1 LPIRFDPGLDF
12 LGKLRQN
19 AAAKVADQGSTG
31 GAEMTRL
38 ALFLLLLLALPVRA
52 DDAAMVSLQTADDSR
67 GWDAVGKLILGDN
80 GFCTGA
86 LIEPQLVLTAAH
98 CLYNKTTGV
107 QMEPGE
113 IQFFAGWRNGRAIAY
128 RTVSR
133 AVTHPDYRY
142 SASDKLDRVT
152 ADLALLELSQPI
164 RLPSLMPYRVGAT
177 PVEGDVV
184 GVVSYAQHRSEA
196 PSIQE
201 TCEVL
206 AGRAQTLVLS
216 CSVDFGSSGAPVFS
230 IADGVASIV
239 SVISAKAEVD
249 GRKVALAVP
258 LAAPLEALRA
268 ALADS
273 RIGTRSEPGNVSVLS
288 GGQGGGAKFVQP

>member
-1 LPIRFDPGLDF
+1 M
-12 LGKLRQN
+12 
-19 AAAKVADQGSTG
+19 S
-31 GAEMTRL
+31 RL
-38 ALFLLLLLALPVRA
+38 ALVLLLLALPAAA
-52 DDAAMVSLQTADDSR
+52 DETAMVSLQTADDSR
-67 GWDAVGKLILGDN
+67 GWDAVGKLILGSN

-107 QMEPGE
+107 QIRPED
-113 IQFFAGWRNGRAIAY
+113 IQFFAGWRNGRAMAY
-128 RTVSR
+128 RSVSR

-142 SASDKLDRVT
+142 GASDKLDRVT

-164 RLPSLMPYRVGAT
+164 RLPSLVPFGLGPT

-184 GVVSYAQHRSEA
+184 SVVSYAQDRAEA

-201 TCEVL
+201 ACDVL
-206 AGRAQTLVLS
+206 AGRTETLVLS
-216 CSVDFGSSGAPVFS
+216 CDVDFGSSGAPVFS
-230 IADGVASIV
+230 VADGVARVV

-258 LAAPLEALRA
+258 LAAALQDLRDA
-268 ALADS
+268 MAVGRPGA
-273 RIGTRSEPGNVSVLS
+273 RGEPGNVSILS
-288 GGQGGGAKFVQP
+288 GGQGGGAKFIQP